1 MWIFLARLIRT
12 RLAGERKARQR
23 RVTCEAF
30 LGLRCGCSV
39 AAQHVGPVMS
49 ALRAS
54 RGASSSRVSASPR
67 PLGGLSLSTGEG
79 MVQGDKRKRP
89 GGCLRRSLS
98 STWTRPTGQYCQTH
112 DGASNRQLHSGS
124 PLGAPPSTQRV
135 IVGRAQA
142 APSTAA
148 PQLVALP
155 PAVARGTRASVVSP
169 LHVGPHLSL
178 LRPCSPH
185 CRWPEYSAFDP
196 TLCNARARSHR
207 GARETIGCQAHAGAG
222 QQPALVISGR
232 TPAPPPPGERLQVG
246 SSPEHDPSPWPR
258 TTV

>member
-12 RLAGERKARQR
+12 RLAGERRKERKAHQR

-67 PLGGLSLSTGEG
+67 PFGGLSLSTGEG
-79 MVQGDKRKRP
+79 MVQGDRRKRP
-89 GGCLRRSLS
+89 GGCLRSSLS
-98 STWTRPTGQYCQTH
+98 STWTRPTGQYYRTH
-112 DGASNRQLHSGS
+112 DVASNRQLHSCS

-135 IVGRAQA
+135 IVGWAQA

-155 PAVARGTRASVVSP
+155 PAVARGTRASVVFP

-196 TLCNARARSHR
+196 TLCNARA
-207 GARETIGCQAHAGAG
+207 GAIKGRARLSGVKHT
-222 QQPALVISGR
+222 PVLVNS
-232 TPAPPPPGERLQVG
+232 PP
-246 SSPEHDPSPWPR
+246 W
-258 TTV
+258 